1 MFFLDS
7 SLLIAAGASFV
18 AGIMGYIIARLWVK
32 PIVSYNITKQKLDA
46 ELTRY
51 LDRIPTLPGAAPTR
65 NDPSAGET
73 NLRSARKH
81 AMDLLSLYSTEIPY
95 WYRLLLDSRRES
107 PTRASGLLTN
117 LSKIQDPQQR
127 RSRIDA
133 ARKELKRNGKKKTRE

>member
-18 AGIMGYIIARLWVK
+18 AGAMGYIIARLWIK
-32 PIVSYNITKQKLDA
+32 PIASYNITKRKLDA
-46 ELTRY
+46 ELSRC
-51 LDRIPTLPGAAPTR
+51 LEQIPALPGAAPTK
-65 NDPSAGET
+65 NDPAAGAA

-95 WYRLLLDSRRES
+95 WYRLLLDSRQES
-107 PTRASGLLTN
+107 PTQASGLLAN

-133 ARKELKRNGKKKTRE
+133 ARKEWKPKEEKTTRE